1 MKQVNGLDIP
11 TGLAD
16 LCASGRIALL
26 IYDMQ
31 LGIARQIKS
40 GAEITE
46 RSERIIAAA
55 RRAGVRV
62 VYTRHLSLSKSWM
75 GVTQY
80 RMAMAWQRKDDPADV
95 SPWFLRGTEGFEI
108 VPELAPTADDAVFD
122 KLAMSAFEGTPLEF
136 ALRDCGI
143 LGVIIAGIA
152 TEIGIEPTARHAAD
166 LGFIPIIV
174 TDACGAGHAEAGA
187 RSIESLRFMG
197 DALFT
202 DENEIT
208 TLLERMAES
217 DSSEDVEVV
226 TA

>member
-1 MKQVNGLDIP
+1 MKQINGLDIP
-11 TGLAD
+11 AGLED

-31 LGIARQIKS
+31 LGIVRQIKS

-55 RRAGVRV
+55 RKAGVRV

-80 RMAMAWQRKDDPADV
+80 RMAMAWQRKDEPGDV
-95 SPWFLRGTEGFEI
+95 NLWFQRGTEGFEI

-122 KLAMSAFEGTPLEF
+122 KLAMSAFEGTPLAF
-136 ALRDCGI
+136 ALRDCDI
-143 LGVIIAGIA
+143 VGVIIVGIA
-152 TEIGIEPTARHAAD
+152 TEIGIEPTARHAVD

-187 RSIESLRFMG
+187 RSIDSLRFMG

-202 DENEIT
+202 DENQIT
-208 TLLERMAES
+208 TLLENMATS
-217 DSSEDVEVV
+217 GSSEALETVN
-226 TA
+226 A